1 MPLNKTNDAPGGVI
15 GGTFEMK
22 HLRNGL
28 LLATCLVMAV
38 ALSTGCKSKKQQP
51 IQPDLAP
58 ATSSTAGAETTS
70 GTGQPPLDIES
81 IVFGGTPDGVQPIY
95 FDYDSYTLRPDAL
108 QTLSHNADV
117 LKQYADVYVQIEGHC
132 DERGT
137 QDYNLALGEKRA
149 LATRDHLIRLGIS
162 GDRMITISYGEEDPA
177 DPGHSE
183 DAWAKNRRCEF
194 NSAKKN

>member
-1 MPLNKTNDAPGGVI
+1 
-15 GGTFEMK
+15 MK

-38 ALSTGCKSKKQQP
+38 ALSTGCKSKKPAP

-58 ATSSTAGAETTS
+58 PTSSTTETTT
-70 GTGQPPLDIES
+70 GTGQPELDVES
-81 IVFGGTPDGVQPIY
+81 LVFGSAEGVRPIY

-108 QTLSHNADV
+108 ETLSHNAEV